1 MFIIIFDYTS
11 GGVPVSTELGNL
23 VLQVG
28 VKVPQTDKQITAIFA
43 RKEEEADEASF
54 EAEALAA

>member
-1 MFIIIFDYTS
+1 M
-11 GGVPVSTELGNL
+11 GNL

-28 VKVPQTDKQITAIFA
+28 VKVPYTYDKITAIFA

>member
-1 MFIIIFDYTS
+1 MS

-28 VKVPQTDKQITAIFA
+28 VKVPQTDEKITAIFA